1 MSSVSANTFPDF
13 FKSLASLAKSNM
25 LSPYFLRTKKSAK
38 AKRAKIFNTLLAKQ
52 AKKTDISQRQRILNV
67 KQGIIDREVKE
78 KAKYEAKQKAWIAK
92 DKANKQAYKQA
103 NKQANIDKNDKNEA
117 VKSTPIVF
125 TPIVFSEELT
135 IKIAKYEAEQQ
146 AMIAKYEAEKQA
158 NIDKKQAEKQA
169 EKQAKIDKKE
179 AEKQAKIDCSK
190 GRKKL

>member
-92 DKANKQAYKQA
+92 DKANKQA

-135 IKIAKYEAEQQ
+135 IKIAKYEANQQ

-158 NIDKKQAEKQA
+158 
-169 EKQAKIDKKE
+169 EKQAKN
-179 AEKQAKIDCSK
+179 
-190 GRKKL
+190 